1 MRKIGLFGV
10 GHLGKI
16 HLRLLKE
23 IDNWDLL
30 GFYDHDPKVAE
41 AVSEQFDV
49 PAFESV
55 EALIAAVD
63 AVDIVTPTLSHF
75 RLAERAIE
83 AGKHVFIEKPLSHTL
98 EEGKALL
105 EMQAA
110 NPDLIIQVGHV
121 ERFNPAFLSV
131 SDREIQPRFIE
142 GHRLAP
148 YNPRG
153 TDVSVVLD
161 LMIHDLDI
169 VLSLVRSPIKE
180 ISASGVSV
188 ISDTPDIANARIVFQ
203 NGCVANLTAS
213 RISIK
218 QMRRLRFFQKNNY
231 LAVDFLKK
239 ESEVF
244 RLEEALDQEAIESQT
259 ALPLDTGKET
269 KYLVFERPES
279 RGVNA
284 IKMELEEFAASIMEG
299 ASIRVSLQDG
309 YNALEAAHMIL
320 ERINT
325 NAKEAID
332 PQAS

>member
-1 MRKIGLFGV
+1 MRKIGLFGA

-16 HLRLLKE
+16 HLKLLNE
-23 IDNWDLL
+23 IEEWDLV
-30 GFYDHDPKVAE
+30 GFFDPNPEVAATVAE
-41 AVSEQFDV
+41 KFGI
-49 PAFESV
+49 PGFESA
-55 EALIAAVD
+55 EALLSQVD

-75 RLAERAIE
+75 DIAKSALK

-98 EEGKALL
+98 AEGQALL
-105 EMQAA
+105 EIQAEH
-110 NPDLIIQVGHV
+110 PELVIQVGHV

-131 SDREIQPRFIE
+131 EDREIQPRFIE

-180 ISASGVSV
+180 INASGVSV
-188 ISDTPDIANARIVFQ
+188 ISDTPDIANARIEFV

-231 LAVDFLKK
+231 LALDFLKK

-244 RLEEALDQEAIESQT
+244 SLEEEVDPSKGDSQM
-259 ALPLDTGKET
+259 AMPLETGKET
-269 KYLVFERPES
+269 KFLVFEKPES

-284 IKMELEEFAASIMEG
+284 IKMELEEFARSVQQGEPVK
-299 ASIRVSLQDG
+299 VSLQDG

-320 ERINT
+320 ARIDE
-325 NAKEAID
+325 NAAETID
-332 PQAS
+332 PRA

>member
-1 MRKIGLFGV
+1 MRRIGLFGT

-16 HLRLLKE
+16 HLKLLNE
-23 IDNWDLL
+23 IAEWDLV
-30 GFYDHDPKVAE
+30 GFYDPNPEVAA
-41 AVSEQFDV
+41 AVSEKFNL
-49 PAFESV
+49 PAFQSIE
-55 EALIAAVD
+55 ELLAAVD

-75 RLAERAIE
+75 EIAEQALL

-98 EEGKALL
+98 AEGEALL
-105 EMQAA
+105 EIQKAH
-110 NPDLIIQVGHV
+110 PELVIQVGHV

-131 SDREIQPRFIE
+131 EDRTIEPRFIE

-161 LMIHDLDI
+161 LMIHDLDV
-169 VLSLVRSPIKE
+169 VLSLVRSPIKD

-188 ISDTPDIANARIVFQ
+188 ISETPDIANARIEFE

-231 LAVDFLKK
+231 LALDFLKK

-244 RLEEALDQEAIESQT
+244 SLEEEIDPEKAESQM
-259 ALPLDTGKET
+259 AMPLETGKET

-284 IKMELEEFAASIMEG
+284 IKMELEEFARSVQEG
-299 ASIRVSLQDG
+299 GLIRVSLQDG
-309 YNALEAAHMIL
+309 YNALKAAHMIL
-320 ERINT
+320 ARIDE
-325 NAKEAID
+325 NAAQTID
-332 PQAS
+332 PRI

>member
-188 ISDTPDIANARIVFQ
+188 
-203 NGCVANLTAS
+203 
-213 RISIK
+213 
-218 QMRRLRFFQKNNY
+218 
-231 LAVDFLKK
+231 
-239 ESEVF
+239 
-244 RLEEALDQEAIESQT
+244 
-259 ALPLDTGKET
+259 
-269 KYLVFERPES
+269 
-279 RGVNA
+279 
-284 IKMELEEFAASIMEG
+284 
-299 ASIRVSLQDG
+299 
-309 YNALEAAHMIL
+309 
-320 ERINT
+320 
-325 NAKEAID
+325 
-332 PQAS
+332 

>member
-1 MRKIGLFGV
+1 MRRIGLFGT

-16 HLRLLKE
+16 HLKLLNE
-23 IDNWDLL
+23 IEDWDLV
-30 GFYDHDPKVAE
+30 GFYDPNQEVAQAVAE
-41 AVSEQFDV
+41 KFAIQ
-49 PAFESV
+49 AFENIDD
-55 EALIAAVD
+55 LLAAVD

-75 RLAERAIE
+75 EIAQQALL

-98 EEGKALL
+98 AEGEALL
-105 EMQAA
+105 ALQKE
-110 NPDLIIQVGHV
+110 NPALVIQVGHV

-131 SDREIQPRFIE
+131 EDRNIKPRFIE

-180 ISASGVSV
+180 ISASGVAV
-188 ISDTPDIANARIVFQ
+188 ISDTPDIANARIVFE

-231 LAVDFLKK
+231 VALDFLKK

-244 RLEEALDQEAIESQT
+244 SLKESIDPDKAESQM
-259 ALPLDTGKET
+259 AMPLDTGKET

-284 IKMELEEFAASIMEG
+284 IKMELEEFARSVQQG
-299 ASIRVSLQDG
+299 AAIKVSLQDG
-309 YNALEAAHMIL
+309 YNALQAAHMIL
-320 ERINT
+320 
-325 NAKEAID
+325 AKIDESEAQMID
-332 PQAS
+332 PNL